1 MHSCG
6 MVQNCTTVQWYDL
19 LHVQLPYACTQQAYE
34 VLYNFICVCELM
46 WCHDFFSVL
55 ISVQFFIKNRIK
67 CHILN
72 NFYGFLLGSL
82 SLSLSVQLID
92 ELVKELEILR
102 SEGQS
107 EIARHASLMR
117 SPSIQDLP
125 SRFGELQMEVQQLR
139 KVRIRQTARE
149 VFHKEFKLDLTHS
162 EQRPQIFISKRK

>member
-1 MHSCG
+1 M
-6 MVQNCTTVQWYDL
+6 
-19 LHVQLPYACTQQAYE
+19 
-34 VLYNFICVCELM
+34 F
-46 WCHDFFSVL
+46 
-55 ISVQFFIKNRIK
+55 
-67 CHILN
+67 
-72 NFYGFLLGSL
+72 FLLS
-82 SLSLSVQLID
+82 SLSVQLID

-162 EQRPQIFISKRK
+162 ERRPQIFIPKRK